1 MTKWTALTL
10 HKVES
15 REREEEQQ
23 TTGGL
28 RGLSAPKLP
37 MPPGGCMH
45 KLFVP
50 TSAWALARLPFAQRT
65 RPHCN
70 RVVRSQKIKW
80 HLVHSTGNFLK
91 PSAVPE
97 LSKHLCRCT
106 PVAGYAS
113 HMGAP
118 HPHGGVRGVQ
128 RSKPMQKEAVILLH
142 SKQNSGLLAPVYF
155 QRINLTKGTAR
166 PTITVMQPRHPTL

>member
-37 MPPGGCMH
+37 IPPGGCMH
-45 KLFVP
+45 ELFVP

-70 RVVRSQKIKW
+70 RVVRSQKTKW

-97 LSKHLCRCT
+97 LFKLLCCRT
-106 PVAGYAS
+106 PVCGLRVPYGRAPSSWWRAGVATQQTE
-113 HMGAP
+113 AN
-118 HPHGGVRGVQ
+118 
-128 RSKPMQKEAVILLH
+128 RSRDTSA
-142 SKQNSGLLAPVYF
+142 F
-155 QRINLTKGTAR
+155 
-166 PTITVMQPRHPTL
+166 